1 MKLALN
7 PRGLDVAA
15 LARTGQACE
24 SAVDWRELERL
35 SASCLAGPPAGLVA
49 WTASASRKAVV
60 GSEPELRL
68 TLGCRCVVFLQC
80 QRCLQSVEQLL
91 EVQRRFRFVD
101 DEASA
106 QALDEGNDD
115 EDVLALRGRLD
126 LIELLEDELILAL
139 PLVPRHERCPQP
151 LAAGRGRATPGAD
164 QAAAAANERHRP
176 FEALAQLK
184 SRR

>member
-1 MKLALN
+1 MKLAVN
-7 PRGLDVAA
+7 PRSVDVAA
-15 LARTGQACE
+15 LARLGEPCE
-24 SAVDWRELERL
+24 AAVDWRELDRL
-35 SASCLAGPPAGLVA
+35 SASCLAGPPAGQVA
-49 WTASASRKAVV
+49 WTATASRKAAV
-60 GSEPELRL
+60 GGAPELRL
-68 TLGCRCVVFLQC
+68 TLECRCVVSLQC
-80 QRCLQSVEQLL
+80 QRCLQPVEQVL
-91 EVQRRFRFVD
+91 EVKRRFRFVD

-151 LAAGRGRATPGAD
+151 LAASQAAAAPTAD
-164 QAAAAANERHRP
+164 QAPAAANERHRP